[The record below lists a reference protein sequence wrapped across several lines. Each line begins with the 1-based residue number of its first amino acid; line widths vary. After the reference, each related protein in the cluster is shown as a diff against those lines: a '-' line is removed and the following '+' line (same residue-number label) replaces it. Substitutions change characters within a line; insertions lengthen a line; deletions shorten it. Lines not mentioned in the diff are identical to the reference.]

1 MPLNHHTHTET
12 QCAHNAYI
20 SKRILLIKRNFKDNE
35 PQNQLGDFE
44 ALVII
49 IQSYHE
55 QIKNFYRAKRKT

>member
-1 MPLNHHTHTET
+1 MCTH
-12 QCAHNAYI
+12 AYI

-35 PQNQLGDFE
+35 PHNQLGDFE
-44 ALVII
+44 ARIII